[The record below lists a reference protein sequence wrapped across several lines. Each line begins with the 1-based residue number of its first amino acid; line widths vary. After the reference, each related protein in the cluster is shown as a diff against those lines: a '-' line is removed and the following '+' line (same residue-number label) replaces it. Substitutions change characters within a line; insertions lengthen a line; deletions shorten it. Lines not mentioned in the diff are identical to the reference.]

1 MRVYARLT
9 CAMSGRHIA
18 GEKFLSEESEHN
30 CDKATNFLP
39 WKTKYLNL
47 FENSSKWQI
56 LDYNLEVNDENKNH
70 GRSLVM
76 RRLL

>member
-18 GEKFLSEESEHN
+18 GEKFLSKESEHN

-39 WKTKYLNL
+39 WKAKYLNL
-47 FENSSKWQI
+47 FENSSK
-56 LDYNLEVNDENKNH
+56 
-70 GRSLVM
+70 
-76 RRLL
+76 